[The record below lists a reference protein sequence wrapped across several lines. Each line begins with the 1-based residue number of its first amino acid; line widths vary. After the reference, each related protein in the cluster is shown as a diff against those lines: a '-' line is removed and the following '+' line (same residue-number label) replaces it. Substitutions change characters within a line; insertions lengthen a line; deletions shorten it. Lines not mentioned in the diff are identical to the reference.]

1 MAIKTVR
8 DVELKNKRVF
18 TRVDFNVPQNKR
30 GEIIDD
36 TKIRSAL
43 PTIRYLLE
51 NDAKVILASHLGR
64 PNGQVQEDLRLTAV
78 AGCLSRLLA
87 AEVVKTEEVVG
98 PRVKEAVSK
107 LKPGQALLLE
117 NVRFHPGEKKND
129 PQLAKAYAEL
139 ADIFVSDAFGT
150 AHRAHASNVGV
161 AGYLP
166 AVAGF
171 LMEKEI
177 NSLQRAIRSPRRPL
191 LAVVGGSK
199 IADKIGVL
207 NSFIKLADVILLGGG
222 MANTFLRA
230 KGCKLGKSLLEEDRL
245 PEAERILREAEKQ
258 QVKLLLPLDVTVS
271 TSLDDEASAKNVPVD
286 SIPAD
291 FMALD
296 IGLETREIFA
306 REIKKAGTVLWN
318 GPLGVFEVEAFARGT
333 IAVAQ
338 SIAAAG
344 AFSVV
349 AGGDVVAAVEIAG
362 VADKISHLS
371 TGGGAALE
379 FWEGKEMPGIAVIDK
394 K

>member
-1 MAIKTVR
+1 
-8 DVELKNKRVF
+8 
-18 TRVDFNVPQNKR
+18 
-30 GEIIDD
+30 
-36 TKIRSAL
+36 
-43 PTIRYLLE
+43 
-51 NDAKVILASHLGR
+51 
-64 PNGQVQEDLRLTAV
+64 
-78 AGCLSRLLA
+78 
-87 AEVVKTEEVVG
+87 
-98 PRVKEAVSK
+98 
-107 LKPGQALLLE
+107 
-117 NVRFHPGEKKND
+117 
-129 PQLAKAYAEL
+129 
-139 ADIFVSDAFGT
+139 
-150 AHRAHASNVGV
+150 
-161 AGYLP
+161 
-166 AVAGF
+166 
-171 LMEKEI
+171 
-177 NSLQRAIRSPRRPL
+177 
-191 LAVVGGSK
+191 
-199 IADKIGVL
+199 
-207 NSFIKLADVILLGGG
+207 

-230 KGCKLGKSLLEEDRL
+230 RAAAGKILAGRDRL

>member
-1 MAIKTVR
+1 
-8 DVELKNKRVF
+8 
-18 TRVDFNVPQNKR
+18 
-30 GEIIDD
+30 
-36 TKIRSAL
+36 
-43 PTIRYLLE
+43 
-51 NDAKVILASHLGR
+51 
-64 PNGQVQEDLRLTAV
+64 
-78 AGCLSRLLA
+78 
-87 AEVVKTEEVVG
+87 
-98 PRVKEAVSK
+98 
-107 LKPGQALLLE
+107 
-117 NVRFHPGEKKND
+117 
-129 PQLAKAYAEL
+129 
-139 ADIFVSDAFGT
+139 
-150 AHRAHASNVGV
+150 
-161 AGYLP
+161 
-166 AVAGF
+166 
-171 LMEKEI
+171 MEKEI
-177 NSLQRAIRSPRRPL
+177 NSLRRAVRSPRRPL

-230 KGCKLGKSLLEEDRL
+230 KGYNLGKSLLEEDRL
-245 PEAERILREAEKQ
+245 PEAECILQEAEKQ

-271 TSLDDEASAKNVPVD
+271 TSLDDEASVKNVPVD

-349 AGGDVVAAVEIAG
+349 AGGDVVAAVEMAG
-362 VADKISHLS
+362 VADKISHLPPAGS
-371 TGGGAALE
+371 RSNS
-379 FWEGKEMPGIAVIDK
+379 GKQELPE
-394 K
+394 